1 MELETVRAGMIELSV
16 AANLH
21 FQGHMTHPHA
31 EVVAIGDTGIENADN
46 FAQRHGIR
54 KVYNDYEVMLKD
66 PEINTID
73 TAYANDD

>member
-1 MELETVRAGMIELSV
+1 MKRVEPRIKKNGMELETVRAGMIELSV

-46 FAQRHGIR
+46 FSQHNNG
-54 KVYNDYEVMLKD
+54 
-66 PEINTID
+66 NTVRLG
-73 TAYANDD
+73 TTK

>member
-46 FAQRHGIR
+46 ISQHNNG
-54 KVYNDYEVMLKD
+54 
-66 PEINTID
+66 NT
-73 TAYANDD
+73 